1 LKGDGVALRAVIA
14 RSAATKQP
22 SSYCVASGL
31 LDGACHRAALA
42 PTRWLAMTRFANS
55 SPRYRGNQEEVTM
68 LEFFIFAAGFAGD
81 YTIKGVL

>member
-1 LKGDGVALRAVIA
+1 
-14 RSAATKQP
+14 
-22 SSYCVASGL
+22 
-31 LDGACHRAALA
+31 
-42 PTRWLAMTRFANS
+42 MTWFANS